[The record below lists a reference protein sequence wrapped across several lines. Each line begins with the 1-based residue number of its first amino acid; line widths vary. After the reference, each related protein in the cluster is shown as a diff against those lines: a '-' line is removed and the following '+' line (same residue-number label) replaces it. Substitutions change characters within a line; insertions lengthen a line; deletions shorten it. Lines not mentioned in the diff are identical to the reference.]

1 MENTEENCQKL
12 AEAVVEAWDMKTLIL
27 YAQDRL
33 KEVYEEDKE
42 CFNRAWKEYI

>member
-1 MENTEENCQKL
+1 MENTEDNCQKL
-12 AEAVVEAWDMKTLIL
+12 AEAVVETQDMKTLII

-42 CFNRAWKEYI
+42 CFNCEWKEYI